1 MSKSSAQIM
10 DAFKNTTVKEG
21 VKSDRKLKV
30 GIIGTGWIA
39 SAHALELKKME
50 DVEITCL
57 ADLVP
62 GKAEQFAK
70 DNGIENVRC
79 YLSHKDLLDNEDVDA
94 VSVCTY
100 NATHAEC
107 SI

>member
-1 MSKSSAQIM
+1 MSNNSQNIM
-10 DAFKNTTVKEG
+10 DEFKNASGNASVKAN
-21 VKSDRKLKV
+21 RKLKV

-39 SAHALELKKME
+39 GAHALELKKME

-70 DNGIENVRC
+70 DNGIE
-79 YLSHKDLLDNEDVDA
+79 YLEIPYRDFRKISEILEAFLQDG
-94 VSVCTY
+94 
-100 NATHAEC
+100 
-107 SI
+107 